1 MPPPVGLGVGFGVA
15 VEVGVGEG
23 AVMHGFFRGQ
33 QLPSG
38 RVPWWQVRGAGEGD
52 DVAVAVGEG
61 VRCAAAATPEAPA
74 SMSANTPGSNAIA
87 ARPLRRRRGVSPVVT
102 FGLIDVF
109 QLSS

>member
-1 MPPPVGLGVGFGVA
+1 VGFGVA

-38 RVPWWQVRGAGEGD
+38 RVPWWQVHGVGEGD

-61 VRCAAAATPEAPA
+61 EGLAAAATPEAPA
-74 SMSANTPGSNAIA
+74 SMTANTPGSNAIA
-87 ARPLRRRRGVSPVVT
+87 ARPLRRLRGVGLEVT
-102 FGLIDVF
+102 FALIDVF
-109 QLSS
+109 QPWS